1 MKRNKL
7 AVIGLIIALTA
18 APAVPVSADDTG
30 SAVTESSLN
39 NSIDELEAQ
48 KQALL
53 GQIDDLE
60 AQLVTTV
67 AEINSVNS
75 KLTTLESDMEKTK
88 TDLAAAISDRDTQ
101 HEAMKLR
108 IQYIYEKGG
117 DAGWIKVFLEDGDL
131 NAWLNS
137 KSYTGTLYDYDRKQL
152 QAYADSVTKVTDLQQ
167 QQNNEEAELQKNKD
181 TLTTDKARL
190 EDLISQVKAQ
200 YSDAD
205 QRIADAYQKAQEYQ
219 QLVDQQNGYIS
230 QVVALQSSGNGASGS
245 DSESSSGNST
255 AASSN
260 NGAASDGGSAD
271 TYTYTASAA
280 GGSSDGTASA
290 GGSSSGNSAQASAAI
305 EQAAQQIAAS
315 TGTDVSTATQAAQQ
329 AYQATGSTS
338 TVSGSALLAYA
349 QQFLG
354 NPYVYGGN
362 SLTNGVDCSG
372 FVQQVYNH
380 FGINTSRTSWD
391 IENDG
396 TEVSYSDV
404 QVGDVICYD
413 GHVGI
418 YAGDGQI
425 INAANEAQGITY
437 TNADYDN
444 IVTVRRLLPDGSGS

>member
-1 MKRNKL
+1 MKRKKL
-7 AVIGLIIALTA
+7 AVIGLIIALA
-18 APAVPVSADDTG
+18 AATPVVPVSADENT
-30 SAVTESSLN
+30 SAVSESSLN
-39 NSIDELEAQ
+39 SSIDALEAQ
-48 KQALL
+48 KKDLL

-67 AEINSVNS
+67 AEIDSINS
-75 KLTTLESDMEKTK
+75 KLTSLEAAISQTK
-88 TDLAAAISDRDTQ
+88 EDLAAAIKDRDTQ

-152 QAYADSVTKVTDLQQ
+152 QSYADSVTKVTDLQK
-167 QQNNEEAELQKNKD
+167 QQNDEESQLQKNKD
-181 TLTTDKARL
+181 TLTEDESRL
-190 EDLISQVKAQ
+190 ETLIAQAKQQ

-205 QRIADAYQKAQEYQ
+205 ARIADAYAKAKQYQ
-219 QLVDQQNGYIS
+219 AIIDQQNQYIS
-230 QVVALQSSGNGASGS
+230 QVVAIQSSEGSGASAAQNASAGDSGASANNGS
-245 DSESSSGNST
+245 S
-255 AASSN
+255 AASAYTASTYTASRN
-260 NGAASDGGSAD
+260 NGTSNGSSNGSAD
-271 TYTYTASAA
+271 TNAS
-280 GGSSDGTASA
+280 
-290 GGSSSGNSAQASAAI
+290 ASAAI
-305 EQAAQQIAAS
+305 EQAAQQLAAS
-315 TGTDVSTATQAAQQ
+315 TGTDVSTARQAAQQ

-338 TVSGSALLAYA
+338 TASGSALLAYA

-372 FVQQVYNH
+372 FVQQVYSH

-396 TEVSYSDV
+396 QEVSYSDV

>member
-1 MKRNKL
+1 MKRKKL
-7 AVIGLIIALTA
+7 AVIGLIIALA
-18 APAVPVSADDTG
+18 ASPVVPVRADDTATTT
-30 SAVTESSLN
+30 SESSLN
-39 NSIDELEAQ
+39 SSIDALETQ
-48 KQALL
+48 KQELL

-60 AQLVTTV
+60 AQLVTTI

-75 KLTTLESDMEKTK
+75 KLDSLATDIEQTK
-88 TDLAAAISDRDTQ
+88 TDLEAATEDRNTQ
-101 HEAMKLR
+101 HEAMKKR

-137 KSYTGTLYDYDRKQL
+137 KDYTSTLYKYDRDQL
-152 QAYADSVTKVTDLQQ
+152 QSYADSVTKVTNLQQ
-167 QQNNEEAELQKNKD
+167 QQNDQEAQLQKNKD
-181 TLTTDKARL
+181 TLTNDKTRL
-190 EDLISQVKAQ
+190 ETLIAQMKGQ

-205 QRIADAYQKAQEYQ
+205 ARIADAYQKADQYQ
-219 QLVDQQNGYIS
+219 ALIDQQNQYIS
-230 QVVALQSSGNGASGS
+230 QVVTLQSSGSDTQATQSEAGQSSGS
-245 DSESSSGNST
+245 AGSSSTS
-255 AASSN
+255 AASAASN
-260 NGAASDGGSAD
+260 AGSSNTSSYAASDTGSS
-271 TYTYTASAA
+271 SAA
-280 GGSSDGTASA
+280 GSTGSTTDNAA
-290 GGSSSGNSAQASAAI
+290 ASAAI
-305 EQAAQQIAAS
+305 EQAAQQLAAS
-315 TGTDVSTATQAAQQ
+315 TGTDVSTARQAAQQ

-338 TVSGSALLAYA
+338 TASGSALLAYA

-372 FVQQVYNH
+372 FVQQVYSH

-396 TEVSYSDV
+396 SEVSYSDV

-418 YAGDGQI
+418 YAGNGQI

-444 IVTVRRLLPDGSGS
+444 IVTVRRLLPDGSSS

>member
-1 MKRNKL
+1 MKRKKL
-7 AVIGLIIALTA
+7 AVIGLIIALA
-18 APAVPVSADDTG
+18 ASPVVPVSADETTTAT
-30 SAVTESSLN
+30 SESSLN
-39 NSIDELEAQ
+39 SSIDELETQ
-48 KQALL
+48 KQELL

-75 KLTTLESDMEKTK
+75 KLDSLASDIEQTK
-88 TDLAAAISDRDTQ
+88 TDLASATADRDTQ
-101 HEAMKLR
+101 HEAMKKR

-137 KSYTGTLYDYDRKQL
+137 KDYTSTLYKYDRDQL
-152 QAYADSVTKVTDLQQ
+152 QSYADSVTKVTNLQQ
-167 QQNNEEAELQKNKD
+167 QQNDQEAQLQKNKD
-181 TLTTDKARL
+181 TLTSDKARL
-190 EDLISQVKAQ
+190 ETLIAQMKDQ

-205 QRIADAYQKAQEYQ
+205 ARIADAYQKAEQYQ
-219 QLVDQQNGYIS
+219 ALIDQQNQYIS
-230 QVVALQSSGNGASGS
+230 QVVAIQSSGSDTTTDAEAGQSSDTGTASSAASGS
-245 DSESSSGNST
+245 SAS
-255 AASSN
+255 AASSA
-260 NGAASDGGSAD
+260 AASDNASA
-271 TYTYTASAA
+271 YTASDN
-280 GGSSDGTASA
+280 GSSAST
-290 GGSSSGNSAQASAAI
+290 GSTTTDAAASAAI
-305 EQAAQQIAAS
+305 EQAAQQLAAS
-315 TGTDVSTATQAAQQ
+315 TGTDVSTARQAAQQ

-338 TVSGSALLAYA
+338 TASGSALLAYA

-362 SLTNGVDCSG
+362 SLTNGIDCSG
-372 FVQQVYNH
+372 FVQQVYSH
-380 FGINTSRTSWD
+380 FGINTARTSWD

-418 YAGDGQI
+418 YAGNGQI

-444 IVTVRRLLPDGSGS
+444 IVTVRRLLSD

>member
-7 AVIGLIIALTA
+7 AVIGLIIALAA
-18 APAVPVSADDTG
+18 APAVPVSADDTN
-30 SAVTESSLN
+30 SQVTESSLN
-39 NSIDELEAQ
+39 SSIDELEAQ

-67 AEINSVNS
+67 AEINSVNN

-152 QAYADSVTKVTDLQQ
+152 QSYADSVTKVTELQQ
-167 QQNNEEAELQKNKD
+167 QQNEEEAELQKNKD
-181 TLTTDKARL
+181 TLTADKSRL
-190 EDLISQVKAQ
+190 EDLIAQVKAQ

-205 QRIADAYQKAQEYQ
+205 QRIADAYEKAQQYQ
-219 QLVDQQNGYIS
+219 ELVDQQNGYIS
-230 QVVALQSSGNGASGS
+230 QVVALQNSGSSASGS
-245 DSESSSGNST
+245 DTGSSQTASSGT
-255 AASSN
+255 AA
-260 NGAASDGGSAD
+260 ASTDGGSASS
-271 TYTYTASAA
+271 YTASA
-280 GGSSDGTASA
+280 GSAASGYTGASSGTAS
-290 GGSSSGNSAQASAAI
+290 GSSSGNSAEASAAI

-315 TGTDVSTATQAAQQ
+315 TGTDVSTARQAAQQ

-338 TVSGSALLAYA
+338 TASGSALLAYA

-372 FVQQVYNH
+372 FVQQVYSH

-404 QVGDVICYD
+404 QVGDVICYN

-437 TNADYDN
+437 TNADYDD
-444 IVTVRRLLPDGSGS
+444 IVTVRRLLPDGSSS

>member
-1 MKRNKL
+1 MKRKKL
-7 AVIGLIIALTA
+7 AVIGLIIALA
-18 APAVPVSADDTG
+18 AATPVVPVSADETT
-30 SAVTESSLN
+30 SAVSESSLN
-39 NSIDELEAQ
+39 SSIDALETQ
-48 KQALL
+48 KKDLL

-67 AEINSVNS
+67 AEIDSINS
-75 KLTTLESDMEKTK
+75 KLTSLEAAISQTK
-88 TDLAAAISDRDTQ
+88 DDLAAAIKDRDTQ

-152 QAYADSVTKVTDLQQ
+152 QSYADSVAKVTDLQK
-167 QQNNEEAELQKNKD
+167 QQNDEESQLQKNKD
-181 TLTTDKARL
+181 TLTEDESRL
-190 EDLISQVKAQ
+190 ETLIAQAKQQ

-205 QRIADAYQKAQEYQ
+205 ARIADAYAKAKQYQ
-219 QLVDQQNGYIS
+219 ALIDQQNQYIS
-230 QVVALQSSGNGASGS
+230 QVVAIQNSEGAGAFSAQNAPATDSGVSANNGS
-245 DSESSSGNST
+245 ST
-255 AASSN
+255 ASAYTASTYTPSSN
-260 NGAASDGGSAD
+260 GTSDTSSTGSAD
-271 TYTYTASAA
+271 TNAS
-280 GGSSDGTASA
+280 
-290 GGSSSGNSAQASAAI
+290 ASAAI
-305 EQAAQQIAAS
+305 EQAAQQLAAS
-315 TGTDVSTATQAAQQ
+315 TGTDVSTARQAAQQ

-338 TVSGSALLAYA
+338 TASGSALLAYA

-372 FVQQVYNH
+372 FVQQVYSH

-396 TEVSYSDV
+396 QEVSYSDV

-425 INAANEAQGITY
+425 INAANESQGITY